1 MKQINNGYLPIYYL
15 KKDGTIYNT
24 ASGKIMKPN
33 NKHSFYLKTVDGKLK
48 TVSLKTI
55 YREVFNLPFCEDKIK
70 DLEGEQWKV
79 ISGTAGAYWVS
90 NLGRVKSYQGYEAII
105 MKPRIENGYE
115 RLDIVYPTGRASKM
129 VHVLVAN
136 EFLPMPPTMEY
147 QLHHK
152 NYKAQDNRA
161 DNLIYMLKWEHV
173 KLHAE
178 ERRRKNGKESSKLEN
193 NHSQ

>member
-24 ASGKIMKPN
+24 ASGKTMKPN
-33 NKHSFYLKTVDGKLK
+33 HKHSFYLKTVDGKLK

-79 ISGTAGAYWVS
+79 ISGTDGTYWVS

-115 RLDIVYPTGRASKM
+115 RIDIVYPSGRASKM
-129 VHVLVAN
+129 VHKLVAN

-161 DNLIYMLKWEHV
+161 DNLIYMLKWEHI
-173 KLHAE
+173 KLHTE

>member
-24 ASGKIMKPN
+24 ASGKTLKPN
-33 NKHSFYLKTVDGKLK
+33 NKHSFYLKTVDGKKK

-79 ISGTAGAYWVS
+79 ISGTDGTYWVS

-115 RLDIVYPTGRASKM
+115 RIDIVYPSGRASKM
-129 VHVLVAN
+129 VHILVAN

-161 DNLIYMLKWEHV
+161 DNLIYMLKWEHI

-178 ERRRKNGKESSKLEN
+178 ERKRKNGKESSKLEN

>member
-24 ASGKIMKPN
+24 ASGKTLKPN
-33 NKHSFYLKTVDGKLK
+33 NKHSFYLKTVDGKKK

-79 ISGTAGAYWVS
+79 ISGTDGTYWVS

-115 RLDIVYPTGRASKM
+115 RIDIVYPSGRASKM
-129 VHVLVAN
+129 VHKLVAN

-161 DNLIYMLKWEHV
+161 DNLIYMLKWEHI
-173 KLHAE
+173 KLHTE